1 MPNDSEPGK
10 ATSTVEK
17 SSIKKEIASLR
28 TKRQTS
34 ILEQLKNYST
44 YPAVFDKTSRFG
56 ASDFY
61 FTHRGGLQ
69 YSVAD
74 KLENYQAINFCYKRG
89 VKLVIENGM
98 APRVACGGLS
108 DLYGI
113 CIDYDEATKTATVIS
128 TASSFECILLSD
140 SSIKAGDKLAF
151 DDLGFLGKV
160 VDSTPVQA
168 IALSDAYEFRDKP
181 SFYGTKV
188 MFISGPAAQ
197 VVGG

>member
-1 MPNDSEPGK
+1 MPDKSEPK
-10 ATSTVEK
+10 AEATPTAEK
-17 SSIKKEIASLR
+17 VKIKSEVASFR

-34 ILEQLKNYST
+34 VLEQLKNYST
-44 YPAVFDKTSRFG
+44 YPAVFDKTSQFG

-69 YSVAD
+69 YCVSD

-98 APRVACGGLS
+98 APRVEYGGLS

-113 CIDYDEATKTATVIS
+113 CIDYDETTKTATVIS
-128 TASSFECILLSD
+128 TASSFECILLSN
-140 SSIKAGDKLAF
+140 SGIKAGDKLSF
-151 DDLGFLGKV
+151 DELGLLGKI

-168 IALSDAYEFRDKP
+168 IALSDAYEFKDKP
-181 SFYGTKV
+181 GFYGTKI
-188 MFISGPAAQ
+188 MFISMPA
-197 VVGG
+197 V

>member
-1 MPNDSEPGK
+1 MPDKSEPEAAIPIVDKGK
-10 ATSTVEK
+10 IENK
-17 SSIKKEIASLR
+17 IASFR
-28 TKRQTS
+28 KKRQTS

-44 YPAVFDKTSRFG
+44 YPAVFDRTSQFR

-89 VKLVIENGM
+89 VKLVIENGI
-98 APRVACGGLS
+98 APRVAYGGLR

-113 CIDYDEATKTATVIS
+113 CIDYDESTKTATVIS

-151 DDLGFLGKV
+151 NDLGLLEKI

-168 IALSDAYEFRDKP
+168 IALSDAYEFKDNP
-181 SFYGTKV
+181 GFHGTKI
-188 MFISGPAAQ
+188 MFISRPAA
-197 VVGG
+197 